1 MLSQCWPI
9 LDLTISRLMNECGCK
24 MSYSGLKCWNCFSRL
39 SPIFAS
45 EPGRTQKIGN
55 ITTVGILS
63 EQWKRGNKIPVFPSL
78 LWILSS
84 QVWTFLRSIDGR
96 GGCWLSGKLWGA
108 APQRLGAHSE
118 WVTPL
123 LAGDHSTHWDSRQA
137 KQGLEQDEGDR
148 THPSRPMRQP
158 DRSKGVNHLQGNCNC
173 NYMIASSGL
182 EAVRVFKTHLS

>member
-1 MLSQCWPI
+1 
-9 LDLTISRLMNECGCK
+9 MNECGSK

-63 EQWKRGNKIPVFPSL
+63 ERWKRGNKITVFPSW

-108 APQRLGAHSE
+108 APQRLRAHSE
-118 WVTPL
+118 WAHSPPGRRPL
-123 LAGDHSTHWDSRQA
+123 HSLRSSTS
-137 KQGLEQDEGDR
+137 KQRLEQDEGDR

-158 DRSKGVNHLQGNCNC
+158 DRSKGVNHLQGN
-173 NYMIASSGL
+173 YIAIAITWSLAVQCSAL
-182 EAVRVFKTHLS
+182 EVITI